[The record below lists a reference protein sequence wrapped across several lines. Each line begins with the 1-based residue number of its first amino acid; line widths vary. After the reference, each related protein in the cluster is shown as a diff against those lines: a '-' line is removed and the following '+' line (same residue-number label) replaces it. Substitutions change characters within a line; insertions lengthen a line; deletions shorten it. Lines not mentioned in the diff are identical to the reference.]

1 MQGFAKGSNTRSSL
15 LWEVERILSELD
27 ESCSLPQILVMEN
40 VTAIHSEE
48 NRPHF
53 HKWLLFLENLGYSTY
68 VQDLNAWDYGIPQ
81 HRERTFA
88 VSILG
93 EWNYHFPTT
102 MELKT
107 CIEDYFEDLTEKQAL
122 QYVNKSEKAR
132 ELLVRLDEENK
143 LK

>member
-1 MQGFAKGSNTRSSL
+1 MQGMAKGSNTRSSL
-15 LWEVERILSELD
+15 LWQIERILTELQETD
-27 ESCSLPQILVMEN
+27 SLPQILLMEN

-48 NRPHF
+48 NGPHF
-53 HKWLLFLENLGYSTY
+53 RKWLMFLDKLGYSSY

-93 EWNYHFPTT
+93 EWNYHFPHS

-107 CIEDYFEDLTEKQAL
+107 CIEDYFEDLNEEQAL
-122 QYVNKSEKAR
+122 LYVNKSQKAR
-132 ELLVRLDEENK
+132 DLLVKLNEENK
-143 LK
+143 LN

>member
-1 MQGFAKGSNTRSSL
+1 MAKGSNTRSSL
-15 LWEVERILSELD
+15 LWQIERILCELKD
-27 ESCSLPQILVMEN
+27 TDSLPQILMMEN
-40 VTAIHSEE
+40 VSAIHSDE

-53 HKWLLFLENLGYSTY
+53 HKWLLFLEKMGYSNY
-68 VQDLNAWDYGIPQ
+68 VQDLNAWDFGIPQ

-107 CIEDYFEDLTEKQAL
+107 CIEDYFEDLTEEQAL

>member
-1 MQGFAKGSNTRSSL
+1 MKG
-15 LWEVERILSELD
+15 
-27 ESCSLPQILVMEN
+27 QI
-40 VTAIHSEE
+40 
-48 NRPHF
+48 
-53 HKWLLFLENLGYSTY
+53 LFLESMGYSTY

-93 EWNYHFPTT
+93 EYNYHFPAP

-107 CIEDYFEDLTEKQAL
+107 CIEDYFEDLTEEQAL

>member
-1 MQGFAKGSNTRSSL
+1 MAKGSNTRSSL
-15 LWEVERILSELD
+15 LWQIERILTELQETD
-27 ESCSLPQILVMEN
+27 SLPQILMMEN
-40 VTAIHSEE
+40 VSAIHSEE

-53 HKWLLFLENLGYSTY
+53 HKWLTFLENLGYSNY
-68 VQDLNAWDYGIPQ
+68 VQDLNAWDFGIPQ

-93 EWNYHFPTT
+93 VWNYHFPSP

-107 CIEDYFEDLTEKQAL
+107 CIEDYFEDLTEEQAL

-132 ELLVRLDEENK
+132 ELLVKLNEENK
-143 LK
+143 LN